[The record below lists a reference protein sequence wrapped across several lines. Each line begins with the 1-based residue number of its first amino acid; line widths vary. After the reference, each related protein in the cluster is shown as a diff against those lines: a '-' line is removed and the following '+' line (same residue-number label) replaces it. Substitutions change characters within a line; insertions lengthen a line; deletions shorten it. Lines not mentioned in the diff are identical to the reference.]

1 MPRGRLNEKHVQQ
14 VALRQLALRY
24 DSRAGVQ
31 AVVAEPEVGVSKR
44 SKIGFGRAGGLVA
57 SLMPDGTVYTAALEA
72 KSARTLPSIML
83 RYGDKQWF
91 SHALIAGLLGLLL
104 IGSIGWLFSNSWL
117 LRWVLPIVAF
127 FGVGFAYLLLT
138 AEHARYRLIDVVRQ
152 VKRYPANE
160 RWIAVSADAY
170 NRLADDLRDA
180 LHTACRNEGIGLL
193 RVRSA
198 AQITF
203 LEEPRQQRPPKGL
216 DDFLECYA
224 RSSVI
229 RQRLRATAESH
240 K

>member
-14 VALRQLALRY
+14 VALKQLTLRY
-24 DSRAGVQ
+24 GSRAGVQ
-31 AVVAEPEVGVSKR
+31 AVVAKPEVRVSKH
-44 SKIGFGRAGGLVA
+44 SKLGFGRADGLVA

-72 KSARTLPSIML
+72 KSARTLPNIML

-91 SHALIAGLLGLLL
+91 LHALIAGLVGLFLV
-104 IGSIGWLFSNSWL
+104 GSIGWLFSNAWL

-180 LHTACRNEGIGLL
+180 LHTACQNEGIGLM

-198 AQITF
+198 TQITF
-203 LEEPRQQRPPKGL
+203 LEEPRPQRPPKGL
-216 DDFLECYA
+216 EDFLQCYA
-224 RSSVI
+224 QSNAV
-229 RQRLRATAESH
+229 RQRLRTIAESH